1 MSGLRGLLLDIE
13 PLRLYRD
20 FRIVYFGQIVSN
32 TGRQVV
38 VVALPYQLYVE
49 TQSPLSIGLLAFVQL
64 VPLLVFS
71 LWGGAIAD
79 SFEQR
84 RLLLLTQSGLLLT
97 SLALTGIALL
107 DQPPI
112 FLIYV
117 VAFLAASIS
126 AIDQP
131 ARSAATYR
139 LVPREDLPRVIALS
153 QAGWQLPSVIGPA
166 LGGLLIATVGLP
178 AAYFVD
184 TLTFAVALVAVA
196 LISPLPALRE
206 GRRPGVDAVLEGL
219 RFVRRIPTIL
229 ATFVIDLDAM
239 IFGLPVAIFPILALD
254 VFQVGPQGLGLMA
267 AAPAAGALVGAL
279 LSGWCARV
287 RYQGRAVMAAVTAW
301 GVSITLF
308 GLTTLVPTSAGFTL
322 ALGFLAMAGASDAIS
337 AVFRSTILQVS
348 VPDRLR
354 GRLSSIHLAV
364 VTGGPRIG
372 DMRATTVAALT
383 SAQFSV
389 VSGGLLCILGVAVTA
404 WLFPQ
409 LGAYDATLPLE
420 EHQHEAADAADA
432 LAT

>member
-1 MSGLRGLLLDIE
+1 M
-13 PLRLYRD
+13 
-20 FRIVYFGQIVSN
+20 
-32 TGRQVV
+32 
-38 VVALPYQLYVE
+38 
-49 TQSPLSIGLLAFVQL
+49 
-64 VPLLVFS
+64 
-71 LWGGAIAD
+71 
-79 SFEQR
+79 
-84 RLLLLTQSGLLLT
+84 
-97 SLALTGIALL
+97 IALG
-107 DQPPI
+107 
-112 FLIYV
+112 
-117 VAFLAASIS
+117 
-126 AIDQP
+126 
-131 ARSAATYR
+131 
-139 LVPREDLPRVIALS
+139 

-166 LGGLLIATVGLP
+166 IGGLLIAAVGLP

-184 TLTFAVALVAVA
+184 SLTFGVALVSV
-196 LISPLPALRE
+196 LMISPLPALRE
-206 GRRPGVDAVLEGL
+206 GRRPGLEAVLEGL

-254 VFQVGPQGLGLMA
+254 VFKVGPQGLGLMA

-279 LSGWCARV
+279 MSGWCARV

-301 GVSITLF
+301 GISITAF
-308 GLTTLVPTSAGFTL
+308 GLTTLVPTTAGFTL
-322 ALGFLAMAGASDAIS
+322 ALGFLALAGASDAIS

-420 EHQHEAADAADA
+420 EHQAEAAGAADA
-432 LAT
+432 LTT